1 MTDAPSQPSPVS
13 SEPSDDPIHYRNDT
27 RCMAEDNAGYLIK
40 LVYHSL
46 TRMLDQEM
54 APLDLTAMQWR
65 PLAMVFLGRAD
76 TPAELAR
83 LNDMDTGAMTRA
95 LDRLEAK
102 GLLRRNRSQEDRR
115 VVKIEL
121 TELGEAKARLIPA
134 NIARA
139 LNHHLR
145 GFSTDEVTQLMHF
158 MRRMIA
164 NGSASGAA
172 PER

>member
-1 MTDAPSQPSPVS
+1 MT
-13 SEPSDDPIHYRNDT
+13 
-27 RCMAEDNAGYLIK
+27 EDNVGYLIK
-40 LVYHSL
+40 LVANSL
-46 TRMLDQEM
+46 NRMLDQEM

-65 PLAMVFLGRAD
+65 PIAMLYLGRAD

-83 LNDMDTGAMTRA
+83 LNGMDTGAMTRA

-102 GLLRRNRSQEDRR
+102 GLLQRARSQQDRR
-115 VVKIEL
+115 VVKLEL
-121 TELGEAKARLIPA
+121 TELGEEKARNIPP
-134 NIARA
+134 NIARV

-164 NGSASGAA
+164 NGSVSGAA

>member
-1 MTDAPSQPSPVS
+1 
-13 SEPSDDPIHYRNDT
+13 
-27 RCMAEDNAGYLIK
+27 MAEDNAGYLIK

-102 GLLRRNRSQEDRR
+102 GLLRRNRSQQDRR

>member
-1 MTDAPSQPSPVS
+1 MNAETAPPDADTPV
-13 SEPSDDPIHYRNDT
+13 HYRNDH
-27 RCMAEDNAGYLIK
+27 RCMGEENAGYLIK

-102 GLLRRNRSQEDRR
+102 GLLRRSRSLEDRR

-121 TELGEAKARLIPA
+121 TELGEAKAREIPPS
-134 NIARA
+134 IARA

-164 NGSASGAA
+164 NGSASGTV

>member
-1 MTDAPSQPSPVS
+1 MNADTSPQPSESPV
-13 SEPSDDPIHYRNDT
+13 HYRGDN
-27 RCMAEDNAGYLIK
+27 RCMAEDNEGYLNK
-40 LVYHSL
+40 LAYHSL

-65 PLAMVFLGRAD
+65 PLPTVYLGRAD

-102 GLLRRNRSQEDRR
+102 GLLRRSRSQQDRR

-121 TELGEAKARLIPA
+121 TELGEAKAREIPP
-134 NIARA
+134 NIARS

-145 GFSTDEVTQLMHF
+145 GFSADEVTQLMHF

-164 NGSASGAA
+164 NGSASGTA

>member
-1 MTDAPSQPSPVS
+1 MNASSRPDS
-13 SEPSDDPIHYRNDT
+13 SENPIHYRGDT
-27 RCMAEDNAGYLIK
+27 RCMTEDNAGYLIK
-40 LVYHSL
+40 LVSNSL
-46 TRMLDQEM
+46 NRMLDQEM

-65 PLAMVFLGRAD
+65 PIAMLYLGRAD

-83 LNDMDTGAMTRA
+83 LNGMDTGAMTRA

-102 GLLRRNRSQEDRR
+102 GLLQRARSQQDRR

-121 TELGEAKARLIPA
+121 TELGEEKARNIPP
-134 NIARA
+134 NIARV

-145 GFSTDEVTQLMHF
+145 GFSTDEVAQLMHF

-164 NGSASGAA
+164 NGSASGVA

>member
-1 MTDAPSQPSPVS
+1 MNAETSPPS
-13 SEPSDDPIHYRNDT
+13 SEILVHYRSDN

-40 LVYHSL
+40 LAYLSL
-46 TRMLDQEM
+46 NRMLDQEM
-54 APLDLTAMQWR
+54 APLGLTAMQWR
-65 PLAMVFLGRAD
+65 PLAMVYLGRAD

-102 GLLRRNRSQEDRR
+102 GLLRRNRSQQDRR

-121 TELGEAKARLIPA
+121 TELGEAKAREIPP
-134 NIARA
+134 NIARS

-145 GFSTDEVTQLMHF
+145 GFTADEVTQLMHF

-164 NGSASGAA
+164 NGSASGSA

>member
-1 MTDAPSQPSPVS
+1 MT
-13 SEPSDDPIHYRNDT
+13 
-27 RCMAEDNAGYLIK
+27 EDNVGYLIK
-40 LVYHSL
+40 LVANSL
-46 TRMLDQEM
+46 NRMLDQEM

-65 PLAMVFLGRAD
+65 PIAMLYLGRAD

-83 LNDMDTGAMTRA
+83 LNGMDTGAMTRA

-102 GLLRRNRSQEDRR
+102 GLLQRARSQQDRR
-115 VVKIEL
+115 VVKLEL
-121 TELGEAKARLIPA
+121 TELGEEKALNIPP
-134 NIARA
+134 NIARV

-164 NGSASGAA
+164 NGSVSGAA

>member
-1 MTDAPSQPSPVS
+1 MTAAPSPSTPEPSESPV
-13 SEPSDDPIHYRNDT
+13 HYRSDT
-27 RCMAEDNAGYLIK
+27 RSMADDNAGFLIK

-102 GLLRRNRSQEDRR
+102 GLLRRNRCQEDRR

-121 TELGEAKARLIPA
+121 TELGETKARQIPA

-145 GFSTDEVTQLMHF
+145 GFSTDEVAQLMHF
-158 MRRMIA
+158 LRRMIA
-164 NGSASGAA
+164 NGSASGSPA
-172 PER
+172 ER

>member
-1 MTDAPSQPSPVS
+1 MNAETSPPSSDTPV
-13 SEPSDDPIHYRNDT
+13 HYRSDT
-27 RCMAEDNAGYLIK
+27 RCMAEENAGYLIK
-40 LVYHSL
+40 LAYHSL

-54 APLDLTAMQWR
+54 APLGLTAMQWR

-102 GLLRRNRSQEDRR
+102 GLLSRTRCQTDRR

-121 TELGEAKARLIPA
+121 TELGEAKAREIPP
-134 NIARA
+134 NIARS

-164 NGSASGAA
+164 NGSASSAA

>member
-1 MTDAPSQPSPVS
+1 MNAAPPPSTPETPDTPV
-13 SEPSDDPIHYRNDT
+13 HYRNDT

-46 TRMLDQEM
+46 SRMLDQEM

-121 TELGEAKARLIPA
+121 TELGEAKARDIPA
-134 NIARA
+134 SIARS

-158 MRRMIA
+158 LRRMIA
-164 NGSASGAA
+164 NGSASGAL

>member
-1 MTDAPSQPSPVS
+1 MNAETPAS
-13 SEPSDDPIHYRNDT
+13 PSDTPVHYRGDN
-27 RCMAEDNAGYLIK
+27 RCLAEDNAGYLIK
-40 LVYHSL
+40 LAYHSL
-46 TRMLDQEM
+46 NRMLDQEM
-54 APLDLTAMQWR
+54 APLGLTAMQWR
-65 PLAMVFLGRAD
+65 PLAIVYLGRAD

-102 GLLRRNRSQEDRR
+102 GLLRRTRSQTDRR

-121 TELGEAKARLIPA
+121 TELGIAKARDIPP
-134 NIARA
+134 NIARS

-145 GFSTDEVTQLMHF
+145 GFSADEVAQLMHF

-164 NGSASGAA
+164 NGSASSTA

>member
-1 MTDAPSQPSPVS
+1 MTAAPPPSSSDTPV
-13 SEPSDDPIHYRNDT
+13 HYRGDA
-27 RCMAEDNAGYLIK
+27 RCLMEDNAGFLIK
-40 LVYHSL
+40 LVSNSL
-46 TRMLDQEM
+46 NRMLDQEM

-65 PLAMVFLGRAD
+65 PILLVFQGRAD

-83 LNDMDTGAMTRA
+83 LTGMDTGAMTRA

-102 GLLRRNRSQEDRR
+102 GLLRRNRCQEDRR

-121 TELGEAKARLIPA
+121 TEVGEAKAREIPP
-134 NIARA
+134 NIARV

-145 GFSTDEVTQLMHF
+145 GFSIDEVAQLKHLL
-158 MRRMIA
+158 RRMIA
-164 NGSASGAA
+164 NGSASSAP